1 MKVVVIGASG
11 GTGTEIVRKLLK
23 QKHKVVAFVRDPK
36 NLKIKDKNL
45 SIVTG
50 NVRDLDA
57 LKFATKNV
65 DAVISAL
72 GTNNL
77 KKTTLH
83 TDFAR
88 NIVSALEANGV
99 SRLITISA
107 WGVGESR
114 AQSKLVMR
122 VLSAIFLRHVFAD
135 IARAEKTIRKSD
147 LDYTFVRPGRLIDAN
162 ARRTVKVSTAKKP
175 HVSISIAR
183 ADVAGFAVDQVDSTN
198 YSKQAPIIGY

>member
-99 SRLITISA
+99 SRLITTSA